1 MRAIR
6 EDARILYSHKSFVPL
21 CCETKRFRIMRYE
34 NLMLSIIADVY
45 MERLNSAVEKV
56 YGVHAVG
63 AVYSEDEELI
73 QYTEV

>member
-1 MRAIR
+1 MT
-6 EDARILYSHKSFVPL
+6 L
-21 CCETKRFRIMRYE
+21 E
-34 NLMLSIIADVY
+34 NLLLSIIVDVY

>member
-1 MRAIR
+1 
-6 EDARILYSHKSFVPL
+6 
-21 CCETKRFRIMRYE
+21 MRYE

-63 AVYSEDEELI
+63 AIYSEDEELI
-73 QYTEV
+73 QSTKP